1 MLIGDFWCGTKSA
14 TQAFEDQGDEVVSID
29 ICKDFNPTICRD
41 IQEVG
46 ADELIEEY
54 GQFDFIWN
62 SPDCS
67 CFSPMAFQVGHFKLP
82 DPTPRTP
89 KAIEMIEAIDH
100 TLQLNIDLAPKIG
113 FVFENPRGI
122 LRKLPALR
130 SLPRVEITYCSY
142 GDSRMK
148 PTDLWG
154 HFPRSWA
161 ARPPCRNENP
171 NCDHE
176 RAPAGSTG
184 GTVGLE
190 WAERIRVP
198 RELSES
204 FARACRTFDDPSTW
218 KTLERWSL

>member
-29 ICKDFNPTICRD
+29 IAKVFDPTINRP
-41 IQEVG
+41 IEEVG
-46 ADELIEEY
+46 AEWLMESYDR
-54 GQFDFIWN
+54 FDFIWN

-89 KAIEMIEAIDH
+89 KARQMIRAIEH
-100 TLQLNIDLAPKIG
+100 TLKLNLDLDPKIG

-122 LRKLPALR
+122 LRKLPVLKG
-130 SLPRVEITYCSY
+130 LPRVEITYCSY

-154 HFPRSWA
+154 HFPQSWA

-171 NCDHE
+171 NCDHD
-176 RAPAGSTG
+176 RAPAGSSQ
-184 GTVGLE
+184 GTVALDWE
-190 WAERIRVP
+190 KRIRVP
-198 RELSES
+198 YELSES
-204 FARACRTFDDPSTW
+204 FARACRTFDDPNTW